1 MSESILRSAPLRL
14 FVAINLPESVR
25 DAIHADAGP
34 LRSVAPRVK
43 WVAPA
48 SLHVTLKFLGAQDD
62 ALLPA
67 LERALAAVA
76 LRHAP
81 FDVETRR
88 LGAFPN
94 FRRPRVVWVG
104 MTGANAF
111 GAIARDIDRSLASLG
126 IPSETRPFRAHLT
139 LGRVKDDMAL
149 SETQAL
155 SDVAR
160 AGLTPRGFT
169 IRTIDLMQS
178 ELGPG
183 GSKYSVVAAVP
194 LHARGT

>member
-1 MSESILRSAPLRL
+1 LRL
-14 FVAINLPESVR
+14 FVAINLPASVR
-25 DAIHADAGP
+25 DAVYADAGP

-48 SLHVTLKFLGAQDD
+48 SLHVTLKFLGSQDD
-62 ALLPA
+62 AMLPA
-67 LERALAAVA
+67 LERALADVA
-76 LRHAP
+76 SRHAAV
-81 FDVETRR
+81 DVETRR

-104 MTGANAF
+104 MTGA
-111 GAIARDIDRSLASLG
+111 GALGGIARDVDRSLASLG

-139 LGRVKDDMAL
+139 LGRVKDDMTPSDA
-149 SETQAL
+149 QAL
-155 SDVAR
+155 ADVAG
-160 AGLTPRGFT
+160 AGVPPRGFA